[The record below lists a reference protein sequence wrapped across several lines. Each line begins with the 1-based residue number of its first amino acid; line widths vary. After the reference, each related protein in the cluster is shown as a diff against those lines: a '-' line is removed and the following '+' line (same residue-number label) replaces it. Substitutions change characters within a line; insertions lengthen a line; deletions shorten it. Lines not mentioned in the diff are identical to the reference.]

1 MFIFI
6 FSKYVGNI
14 VWKLNENYMVETNFF
29 IITLLFGIYYVIYI
43 IKRVMLMDSL
53 RAILCHYYNKKGYVN
68 GFS

>member
-6 FSKYVGNI
+6 FSKYIGNI
-14 VWKLNENYMVETNFF
+14 VWKLNENYIVETNFF

-43 IKRVMLMDSL
+43 IKRVMLTDSL